1 VTLLQRM
8 SSSIETMTLGERL
21 LGSLQVTLLG
31 VAVVF
36 VALASLFIIIMLLDK
51 FVHQAESGAEKRKSK
66 KTAAQTTTKEA
77 ADKSPGVVPEEES
90 KEEDMGQLVAVITAA
105 VAASMHTSTHNIVV
119 RNIVRTPDTAPA
131 WNRLGRMQQIN
142 QRVR

>member
-1 VTLLQRM
+1 MTLLERM
-8 SSSIETMTLGERL
+8 NSSIETMTLGEKF

-36 VALASLFIIIMLLDK
+36 LALAALFVIIMILDK
-51 FVHQAESGAEKRKSK
+51 FIHQAESGAEKRKTQK
-66 KTAAQTTTKEA
+66 AAAAATKET
-77 ADKSPGVVPEEES
+77 ADKPVTGVPDEEAPEEDIS
-90 KEEDMGQLVAVITAA
+90 QLVAVITAA
-105 VAASMHTSTHNIVV
+105 VAASLHTSTHNIIVK
-119 RNIVRTPDTAPA
+119 NIVRTPDTAPA

>member
-1 VTLLQRM
+1 MTLLERM
-8 SSSIETMTLGERL
+8 NSSIETMTLGEKF

-36 VALASLFIIIMLLDK
+36 LALASLFVIIMILDK
-51 FVHQAESGAEKRKSK
+51 FIHQAESGAEKRKAK
-66 KTAAQTTTKEA
+66 KAAAATAKEA
-77 ADKSPGVVPEEES
+77 ADKPATGIPVEDPV
-90 KEEDMGQLVAVITAA
+90 EEDMGQLVAVITAA
-105 VAASMHTSTHNIVV
+105 VAASLHTSTHNIVV

>member
-1 VTLLQRM
+1 MTLLERM
-8 SSSIETMTLGERL
+8 STSIETMTLGEKF

-36 VALASLFIIIMLLDK
+36 LALALLYLIIMVLDR
-51 FVHQAESGAEKRKSK
+51 FIHQAESSAAKRKAATDAAAY
-66 KTAAQTTTKEA
+66 TAPEGGKLPAVLPAQAE
-77 ADKSPGVVPEEES
+77 

-105 VAASMHTSTHNIVV
+105 VAASLHTSTHNIVV

-131 WNRLGRMQQIN
+131 WNRLGRTLQTN